1 MNPLGNGIIGPSPWK
16 TSQHKIRTCFYPIP
30 KILLAYKADTNVG
43 NRNGDTPLYIA
54 ATRGHL
60 EIVKLLL
67 TKGGNP
73 NAKDR
78 YGKTPLSFY
87 AK

>member
-1 MNPLGNGIIGPSPWK
+1 MKRN
-16 TSQHKIRTCFYPIP
+16 TSIHSRKKGYLEVVKIP
-30 KILLAYKADTNVG
+30 LAYKPDTNVG
-43 NRNGDTPLYIA
+43 NRNRDTPLYIA